1 MFYNL
6 INTMKRRLIL
16 ELQDSFSRHPVYG
29 PQIVPYIQNKFAF
42 DERPQMGIVVKGSSA
57 NKVRLAADDFKG
69 TMISY
74 VMLGYVGAPAHPLE
88 WVREDENVVE
98 QNGNR
103 MPIAPGV
110 YFIEILTVPENVN
123 SPGTFAVDPLITVT
137 DEPVIRFISGIEHE
151 GQLQNVPVPKTLRL
165 WLNGRV
171 ELARDT
177 DYTVDPKTG
186 AIEFTGNYQQ
196 DDTVTASYRY
206 AAPSMGPINW
216 YWNVADMNT
225 LPGVVLAFGKR
236 GKAGDKVAVVV
247 LPDRAETASVYGGRF
262 DLSFDLDVIVAGDAN
277 AAEEITDI
285 ALMALL
291 SEKRSKLSFDGIEVD
306 DVSMGGEAEEAYDE
320 TADIMYYTTSLS
332 VQMQV
337 EWESHIPL
345 PLTISR
351 VSPVGAAPGLAG
363 ANAQALKAAVGEI
376 MFQTVPVNMYR
387 NADHER
393 IK

>member
-16 ELQDSFSRHPVYG
+16 ELQDSFSRHPVYAEH
-29 PQIVPYIQNKFAF
+29 IVPYIQNRYAF

-69 TMISY
+69 EMVSY
-74 VMLGYVGAPAHPLE
+74 VMLGHVGAPAFPIE
-88 WVREDENVVE
+88 WVREDERLVE
-98 QNGNR
+98 ENGDF

-110 YFIEILTVPENVN
+110 YFIEILTVPENAN
-123 SPGTFAVDPLITVT
+123 SAGTFAVDPLIMVT
-137 DEPVIRFISGIEHE
+137 DEPVLEFVSGVERE
-151 GQLQNVPVPKTLRL
+151 GQLQNIPVPKTLRL
-165 WLNGRV
+165 WLNGRL

-186 AIEFTGNYQQ
+186 EIAFLGQFQQ
-196 DDTVTASYRY
+196 GDRVSASYRY
-206 AAPSMGPINW
+206 AAPSLGPINW
-216 YWNVADMNT
+216 YWNTADKDT
-225 LPGVVLAFGKR
+225 LPGVILAFGKR
-236 GKAGDKVAVVV
+236 GKAGDKVVVMV
-247 LPDRAETASVYGGRF
+247 TPDRTPTASVYGGRF

-277 AAEEITDI
+277 AAEEITDFAI
-285 ALMALL
+285 MSLL
-291 SEKRSKLSFDGIEVD
+291 SEKRARLSFDGIEVE

-320 TADIMYYTTSLS
+320 TADIMYYTSSISVSL
-332 VQMQV
+332 QV

-351 VSPVGAAPGLAG
+351 VAPDTAAPGLAG

-376 MFQTVPVNMYR
+376 LFQTVPVNMYR
-387 NADHER
+387 NNDFER
-393 IK
+393 IG